1 MMRILKATM
10 IAISILLLGS
20 FHNRSSAQRSI
31 SISFQTF
38 YDELSP
44 YGQWID
50 YPEHGYVWRPDSYRY
65 NDFHPYRSGG
75 NWAWSED
82 YGWLWVSDYDWG
94 WAPFHYG
101 RWIYDDWDG
110 WLWVPD
116 YEWGPAWVTWRGGG
130 DYYGWAPMR
139 PGINISINFGGY
151 DLPYN
156 YWSFAPRRYINYPGI
171 SNYCMGYDR
180 NTYIF
185 NSTTIINNY
194 DRQQRYFTGPSR
206 YEAERY
212 TRIAPVRIRESQ
224 RAGRTIVDRDEVAIY
239 RPYIN
244 RGRDNTS
251 PGNFER
257 YDQRTQ
263 DRTFDRRTNAGTVRE
278 NNLPDNRTNNR
289 TDRQYRNDR
298 PYINRGNERSGGVT
312 ERQNLP
318 LQENR
323 RVESR
328 NTQAERQQT
337 PRPNNDRVD
346 RSYQN
351 RGNQQTERQQFP
363 GQNNQRAERQQ
374 VPQQNEQRIERPYQ
388 NRGNQRTERQQVPGQ
403 NDQRVERQQFPG
415 QNNQRVERQQIP
427 NQNNQ
432 RVERQSVPNQNQN
445 SPRVERPYQS
455 RGQQPQA
462 QGQSEQRGNGNGNEN
477 GNGYGRKRGNN

>member
-1 MMRILKATM
+1 MMRIIKTTL
-10 IAISILLLGS
+10 IAMSILLLGS
-20 FHNRSSAQRSI
+20 FHNNI
-31 SISFQTF
+31 SGQASVTVSFQTF

-75 NWAWSED
+75 HWAWSED

-110 WLWVPD
+110 GWLWVPD
-116 YEWGPAWVTWRGGG
+116 YEWGPAWVMWRGGD

-139 PGINISINFGGY
+139 PGYNINLGFGRY

-156 YWSFAPRRYINYPGI
+156 YWSFAPRRFINYPQI

-185 NSTTIINNY
+185 NNTTIINNY
-194 DRQQRYFTGPSR
+194 DGSQKYFTGPSR

-224 RAGRTIVDRDEVAIY
+224 RAGRTIIDRDEVSIY

-257 YDQRTQ
+257 YDQKNQ
-263 DRTFDRRTNAGTVRE
+263 NRTFDRRSNDRTIRE
-278 NNLPDNRTNNR
+278 NNLPGNS
-289 TDRQYRNDR
+289 TDRQNRNDR
-298 PYINRGNERSGGVT
+298 PYINRGNDRDKNVIERERRQSTSQENSRNSQT
-312 ERQNLP
+312 ERRQTPAQNNDRTDRP
-318 LQENR
+318 DRNRENQP
-323 RVESR
+323 V
-328 NTQAERQQT
+328 ERQQL
-337 PRPNNDRVD
+337 PHQNNPGVD
-346 RSYQN
+346 RQHVPQQN
-351 RGNQQTERQQFP
+351 ERRIERPYFDRGNQTTERNQLP
-363 GQNNQRAERQQ
+363 DQNSQRLERQQ
-374 VPQQNEQRIERPYQ
+374 VPYQNSQRMERQTIPNQNSQRIEGPYQ
-388 NRGNQRTERQQVPGQ
+388 NRGQLPQV
-403 NDQRVERQQFPG
+403 
-415 QNNQRVERQQIP
+415 
-427 NQNNQ
+427 
-432 RVERQSVPNQNQN
+432 QS
-445 SPRVERPYQS
+445 
-455 RGQQPQA
+455 
-462 QGQSEQRGNGNGNEN
+462 QSEQRSNNGHGNSNGDDKATW
-477 GNGYGRKRGNN
+477 RKRGNN